1 MKKHNWKDVLLG
13 ALCAIMLFSL
23 GMPAYAA
30 LTARK
35 IDVYSGIT
43 IYKDDQLFVPRDVNG
58 NAVEVFA
65 HNGTTYL
72 PVRAISEMLGQTVQW
87 EGKEQAV
94 YIGKHSSDKPAVL
107 LQDLDYF
114 MGETL
119 HETDFSKDNLGIDRA
134 QALDGGGI
142 QSREFKNTYL
152 LNGQYT
158 KMAGTVFQ
166 SYYWRSSTGENV
178 LRVYGDG
185 ILLETITVKGG
196 VLPVDYEIDLTGV
209 LELVVEWD
217 CVSYDYISEV
227 NAYRNSAA
235 FTCGLYT

>member
-114 MGETL
+114 MGEDLEVFT
-119 HETDFSKDNLGIDRA
+119 SKTDNLNVSHSEVFGCNDLA
-134 QALDGGGI
+134 
-142 QSREFKNTYL
+142 NTYL

-158 KMAGTVFQ
+158 KLTGTLFQ
-166 SYYWRSSTGENV
+166 VYNARSSTYV
-178 LRVYGDG
+178 TTVKFYGDG
-185 ILLETITVKGG
+185 DLLKTLQVSGG
-196 VLPVDYEIDLTGV
+196 VLPIDYEVDVTGI
-209 LELVVEWD
+209 LELKIVIEAGGYW
-217 CVSYDYISEV
+217 YDGWRYDRS
-227 NAYRNSAA
+227 AYM
-235 FTCGLYT
+235 TCGLYT